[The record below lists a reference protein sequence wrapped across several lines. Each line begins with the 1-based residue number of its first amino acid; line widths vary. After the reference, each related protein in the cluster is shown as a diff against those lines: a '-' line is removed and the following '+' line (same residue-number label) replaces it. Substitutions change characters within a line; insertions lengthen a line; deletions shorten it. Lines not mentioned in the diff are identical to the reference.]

1 MSLLIVEGPRKS
13 GKTYLVQNQDVYPV
27 FKFPFNEVFSKWNP
41 GRESKDTHW
50 MGLGKEIMLHELYN
64 QSQLKE
70 ETLIVDRGILTNSVW
85 GVFQKRIPLEQA
97 IADLIKFS
105 ETGLLDNVVFLIIEG
120 TWNESREK
128 DIWDGDD
135 VRIEEER
142 RLFTQFSS
150 LLQDLGHKVIVY
162 PNHFDDESLKRF
174 ILTLKNI

>member
-1 MSLLIVEGPRKS
+1 MGC
-13 GKTYLVQNQDVYPV
+13 
-27 FKFPFNEVFSKWNP
+27 FSKKNP
-41 GRESKDTHW
+41 IRTS
-50 MGLGKEIMLHELYN
+50 Y
-64 QSQLKE
+64 
-70 ETLIVDRGILTNSVW
+70 
-85 GVFQKRIPLEQA
+85 
-97 IADLIKFS
+97 ADLIKFS
-105 ETGLLDNVVFLIIEG
+105 EIGLLDNVVFLRIEG

-142 RLFTQFSS
+142 HLFTQFSS